1 MLDLV
6 LLKVGDTHFMAVV
19 LLSMGCAA
27 GVLMAL
33 MPLLQTDNLAR
44 RMRQNTAHAGIE
56 FEKIGRLVEIGDSVS
71 ENRDFTHSS
80 GHER

>member
-33 MPLLQTDNLAR
+33 MPFLQTDNLAR
-44 RMRQNTAHAGIE
+44 RM
-56 FEKIGRLVEIGDSVS
+56 KDVS
-71 ENRDFTHSS
+71 T
-80 GHER
+80 